1 MTQSIFSEISEVDV
15 TSHIGPG
22 YIPMIED
29 VIRIYIIQIVVQ
41 FMLFVRSPS
50 AFSIFDSD
58 FLENLI
64 YIGLG
69 MCVYWLVFKRLVK
82 FKWFRVFSQTSL
94 KS

>member
-1 MTQSIFSEISEVDV
+1 MAQSIFSEINEIDV
-15 TSHIGPG
+15 SKHIGSE

-41 FMLFVRSPS
+41 FMLFVRAPYE
-50 AFSIFDSD
+50 FSIFDLN

-82 FKWFRVFSQTSL
+82 FK
-94 KS
+94 

>member
-1 MTQSIFSEISEVDV
+1 MPQSIFFEVNEIDISK
-15 TSHIGPG
+15 HIGPG

-29 VIRIYIIQIVVQ
+29 LVRIYLIQVVVQ
-41 FMLFVRSPS
+41 FMLFIRSPS
-50 AFSIFDSD
+50 HYSIFDCD

-82 FKWFRVFSQTSL
+82 L
-94 KS
+94 K